1 MEKVKHMIDAAGASG
16 VNVLCLQVSSN
27 PGIIV
32 ASLIKYF
39 QTLKD
44 EFVLSQCISRRLG

>member
-16 VNVLCLQVSSN
+16 VNVLCLQVRSN
-27 PGIIV
+27 PGKIV
-32 ASLIKYF
+32 TYIKHF

-44 EFVLSQCISRRLG
+44 EFLLSQCISRRLG